1 MGSGVRDGKPA
12 PGSVAPLE
20 YRPGR
25 GYDQCK
31 WCWLLCDRP
40 LTEIRESN
48 TLKPLLFTHVDAQRK
63 RPTRT

>member
-1 MGSGVRDGKPA
+1 MGSGVRVGKPA

-25 GYDQCK
+25 GYDQRK

-40 LTEIRESN
+40 LTEIRES
-48 TLKPLLFTHVDAQRK
+48 TLWNRSCSPTSTPRGSA
-63 RPTRT
+63 RPGP